1 MSKELK
7 KIIIAVAALALIGG
21 AYFFVTSDKEAKK
34 EAEIAAQHVYNDINS
49 KIVQIDISTAA
60 ESGSFVKDGVNWV
73 MVGKEGVELAQ
84 MSLDQAATY
93 VKTFEFEK
101 KIEDGNPSDFG
112 MASGTVFTATSEEG
126 KEYTVVTGDKV
137 TGDAG
142 YYAMVEGEIYV
153 VSNEMGKVLKNSAS
167 NYRDRYPE
175 FVDYSALDEMKI
187 YRKDKGTI
195 SIKPNPSG
203 MVEEGLGEY
212 IIAEGF
218 PCVMPVLTDALAE
231 NVGGPV
237 YEITAVSFIDEPE
250 APETYGF
257 DEPYMTIDL
266 TDTVGYACSIVIG
279 DEASEGERYAQFS
292 EKDYVCTVSTA
303 KTDLI
308 YNVDVFDIIGKYFV
322 NDSLAKISSIG
333 FMADDMAITFTVDAA
348 NAKVFKDNVEE
359 NIEKFSQLYGKL
371 TMLTID
377 GRTSDSFGKVVFEM
391 DIKYADGREQDV
403 DFLEYN
409 NNFYG
414 VMINGE
420 AVAVSGKKMMD
431 DFINTVKN
439 Y

>member
-7 KIIIAVAALALIGG
+7 KIIIAVVALALIGG

-34 EAEIAAQHVYNDINS
+34 EAEVAAQHVYNDVNA
-49 KIVQIDISTAA
+49 KIVQIDIATAA

-93 VKTFEFEK
+93 AKTLTFEK

-112 MASGTVFTATSEEG
+112 LVGGTMFTAISDDG
-126 KEYTVVTGDKV
+126 KEFSVVVGDKV

-142 YYAMVEGEIYV
+142 YFAMAEGGIYV
-153 VSNEMGKVLKNSAS
+153 VSKETGDSLKKSAS
-167 NYRDRYPE
+167 AYRNRYPE
-175 FVDYSALDEMKI
+175 FVDYSALNEMRI
-187 YRKDKGTI
+187 YRKDKRDLV
-195 SIKPNPSG
+195 IKPNPNG

-212 IIAEGF
+212 ILVESF
-218 PCVMPVLTDALAE
+218 PCVMPVLTDALAA

-237 YEITAVSFIDEPE
+237 YEIAAVSFFDEPE
-250 APETYGF
+250 APEVYGF
-257 DEPYMTIDL
+257 DDPYMTINL
-266 TDTVGYACSIVIG
+266 TDTTGYACSIVIG

-308 YNVDVFDIIGKYFV
+308 YNVDVFDIIGKYYV
-322 NDSLAKISSIG
+322 NDNLGSITSIG
-333 FMADDMAITFTVDAA
+333 FAADGTETMFTVDAA
-348 NAKVFKDNVEE
+348 NGKIFKN
-359 NIEKFSQLYGKL
+359 NIEEDVQKFSQLFTKL

-377 GRTSDSFGKVVFEM
+377 GRTDDDFGTKVFEM
-391 DIKYADGREQDV
+391 DIRYADGRIQKVE
-403 DFLEYN
+403 FMEYN
-409 NNFYG
+409 SNFYG
-414 VMINGE
+414 VVINGE
-420 AVAVSGKKMMD
+420 KAAVSGKKMMD
-431 DFINTVKN
+431 EFINAVKN